1 MFTARLSE
9 GIDYRERP
17 GPGPAL
23 VLSHGIGS
31 NADSFAGLLPRL
43 PADWRI
49 VAWNMPGYG
58 ASAPLGQDWP
68 VAADYAR
75 ALAGLLDRLGLDRVL
90 LAGHSLGTLVGAA
103 LAAERPDRVARL
115 LLAAPALGY
124 GTAPGAALDAPVQA
138 RIDDLA
144 HLGSAGFARA
154 RAARLVFEPEANLGL
169 VAAVEAGMSQIRS
182 PGYNQATRMLASGR
196 LIEDAAR
203 LAVPTDVIVG
213 AEDVVTPPA
222 NARRLHAVLPAAV
235 RGTLTEVPAV
245 GHALYHQA
253 PAAFAAALAA
263 LTQPVG

>member
-1 MFTARLSE
+1 MFTPHDSE

-17 GPGPAL
+17 GTGPAL

-31 NADSFAGLLPRL
+31 NADSFAGLVPRL

-58 ASAPLGQDWP
+58 ASVPLGQDWP
-68 VAADYAR
+68 LAADYAR
-75 ALAGLLDRLGLDRVL
+75 ALGGLLDRLGLDRVL

-103 LAAERPDRVARL
+103 FAAEHPARVARL

-124 GTAPGAALDAPVQA
+124 GTPPGAALDAPVQA

-144 HLGSAGFARA
+144 RLGAAGFASA
-154 RAARLVFEPEANLGL
+154 RAARLVFEPEANPGL
-169 VAAVEAGMSQIRS
+169 VAAVEAGMRQVRR
-182 PGYNQATRMLASGR
+182 PGYDQATRMLASGR
-196 LIEDAAR
+196 LLDDAAR

-213 AEDVVTPPA
+213 AEDVVTPPE
-222 NARRLHAVLPAAV
+222 NARRLHATLPAAV
-235 RGTLTEVPAV
+235 RGTLTQVPAA

-263 LTQPVG
+263 LTQTVG